1 MKPFC
6 LILAGL
12 GLAGSALAT
21 VSIEFQ
27 LGGIEV
33 PAGSIGVLVADVDSD
48 GFTDPG
54 SAAGA
59 VLTPG
64 EAFGPDDVVIAVFSN
79 STLPEWGTQKGFAEH
94 LTVLDYAA
102 LGVAAGNPLILHV
115 FPDRNE
121 GDSVRSGEPH
131 LSYRS
136 DQIGQLTS
144 TSNMGFA
151 LPADGGAYLLA
162 AIAPDKGGNADLAG
176 LDLRNL
182 PYSSGNGSFDRSLSP
197 SGVHTYYFELGQ
209 SGFLTLE
216 GLGGPG
222 LVAELTGPGGQ
233 PVFSGGGDTFSF
245 YETLPA
251 GWYSLV
257 LSRESGGS
265 GDLAYELDFANSDV
279 RFVVPDVAVGSSL
292 SSLIGENVLN
302 GTGNQ
307 VLSLVSAKA
316 RPVSASA
323 TIGNRGQ
330 LPDTLAVRGGAGN
343 ALCGIS
349 FFDGSGNVTAGI
361 VAGTYRTVELVD
373 GDAAASLDVQFS
385 PNKRK
390 LTRKKGRKTRIL
402 KKTFT
407 TFVKADSTQGPASMD
422 SATVRVQT
430 R

>member
-1 MKPFC
+1 MKPLV

-12 GLAGSALAT
+12 GLACSVRAT

-33 PAGSIGVLVADVDSD
+33 PPGSIGVLVADVGQD
-48 GFTDPG
+48 GFTDPF
-54 SAAGA
+54 AAPNS
-59 VLTPG
+59 VLSPG
-64 EAFGPDDVVIAVFSN
+64 EAFGPDDIVIAVFSN
-79 STLPEWGTQKGFAEH
+79 SALPEWGAQKGFAEH
-94 LTVLDYAA
+94 LTVLDYNA
-102 LGVAAGNPLILHV
+102 LGVAVGNPLILHV
-115 FPDRNE
+115 FPDRAE
-121 GDSVRSGEPH
+121 GDSVRSDEPH
-131 LSYRS
+131 LSYRA

-162 AIAPDKGGNADLAG
+162 AIAPDKAGNADLAG
-176 LDLRNL
+176 LNLQNL

-197 SGVHTYYFELGQ
+197 TAVHTYYFELGQ

-216 GLGGPG
+216 GIGGQG
-222 LVAELTGPGGQ
+222 LVAELVGPGGQ
-233 PVFSGGGDTFSF
+233 SVFSGGGDTFAF
-245 YETLPA
+245 YDTLPT
-251 GWYSLV
+251 GLYSLV

-292 SSLIGENVLN
+292 TSLIGENLLN
-302 GTGNQ
+302 GEGNQ
-307 VLSLVSAKA
+307 TLSLVSSKA

-361 VAGTYRTVELVD
+361 VAGTYRTAELVD
-373 GDAAASLDVQFS
+373 GDTPVSLDVQFS
-385 PNKRK
+385 PDKRK
-390 LTRKKGRKTRIL
+390 LTKKKGRKTKIL